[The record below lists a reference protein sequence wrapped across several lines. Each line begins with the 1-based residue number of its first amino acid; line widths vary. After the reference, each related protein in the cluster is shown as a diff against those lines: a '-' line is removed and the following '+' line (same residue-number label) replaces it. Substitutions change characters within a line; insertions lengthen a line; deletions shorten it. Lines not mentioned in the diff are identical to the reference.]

1 MRILISALI
10 ALGLSMSA
18 SAQPTQA
25 EKAAAKVVEATK
37 VQGNLVPG
45 FSLQELQ
52 QILIDAGY
60 RAVLEEDNSGPY
72 IRSGASGLNIF
83 LSLFDCLEDNTECRT
98 IRIESGTFKVDPPLS
113 PEALNEWTR
122 DVVTGWAVP
131 IVSTDGSYY
140 LLMKVSTTGGVTR
153 DWLMQNFE
161 IFADSLGKYHKLL
174 FPS

>member
-1 MRILISALI
+1 MRILISALLL
-10 ALGLSMSA
+10 LGLSA
-18 SAQPTQA
+18 PAVAQPSQA
-25 EKAAAKVVEATK
+25 EKAAAKAVQSVK
-37 VQGNLVPG
+37 VQSGLVPG
-45 FSLQELQ
+45 FSLQEIQ
-52 QILIDAGY
+52 QVLIDAGY
-60 RAVLEEDNSGPY
+60 RAVLEEDKSGPY

-83 LSLFDCLEDNTECRT
+83 LSTYDCLEDNTECRT
-98 IRIESGTFKVDPPLS
+98 IRIESGTFKVDPPLAF
-113 PEALNEWTR
+113 EALNEWTR

-131 IVSTDGSYY
+131 IVATDGSYY